1 MPARAGS
8 IGLDGISNELSA
20 GEEGALRLSPAKVV
34 AGFATVSLSVEPE
47 PEATA
52 WEASAL

>member
-8 IGLDGISNELSA
+8 IGLDGVSNELSA